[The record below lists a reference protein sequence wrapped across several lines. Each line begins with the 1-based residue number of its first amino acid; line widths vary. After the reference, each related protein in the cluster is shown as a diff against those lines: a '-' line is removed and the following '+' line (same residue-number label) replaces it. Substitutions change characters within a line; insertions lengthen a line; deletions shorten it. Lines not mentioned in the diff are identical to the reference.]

1 MEVFNA
7 DGGDGSGIAEE
18 EPQCA
23 TFCQWP
29 DSPVSRALWGQGVQ
43 GVSEVSLGEGK
54 QRQGAESSDQWNTV
68 LIGGFKQRRR
78 R

>member
-7 DGGDGSGIAEE
+7 NGEDGSGIAEE
-18 EPQCA
+18 EPRCA
-23 TFCQWP
+23 TFRRRP
-29 DSPVSRALWGQGVQ
+29 DSPVSRALWGQGVR

-68 LIGGFKQRRR
+68 LIGGFKQRRWR
-78 R
+78 